1 MNKLTRVITA
11 CAFLIFVSCNNETGK
26 QADTLANKG
35 MEILAE
41 ETPPPP
47 PPVVPEFT
55 LDDYKGFPPEI
66 EGCTCYFSENKEKF
80 KNQQF
85 LFTSNAD
92 GLCVV
97 AINNKQL
104 RLKQVSIIRDK
115 DPGSNNENISVFE
128 GDGWKVTVRITGKE
142 RSGDEVWTNT
152 GTITVEK
159 DRKKLEKSFTGECG
173 C

>member
-1 MNKLTRVITA
+1 MKRIIAGFGILLFA
-11 CAFLIFVSCNNETGK
+11 SCSSP
-26 QADTLANKG
+26 ADKNADSLQVKG
-35 MEILAE
+35 MEILDSAA
-41 ETPPPP
+41 TSASAAPG
-47 PPVVPEFT
+47 FT

-80 KNQQF
+80 KNEMF

-92 GLCVV
+92 GLGIV
-97 AINNKQL
+97 AINTKQVK
-104 RLKQVSIIRDK
+104 LKQVSIVRDK
-115 DPGSNNENISVFE
+115 DPGSNNENVSVYE
-128 GDGWKVTVRITGKE
+128 GEGYKVTVRITGKE

-159 DRKKLEKSFTGECG
+159 DGKKVEKSFTGECG

>member
-1 MNKLTRVITA
+1 MCVITA
-11 CAFLIFVSCNNETGK
+11 FAFVLFVSCSSETVK

-35 MEILAE
+35 MQVIEE
-41 ETPPPP
+41 ETKPDT
-47 PPVVPEFT
+47 VPDFT

-80 KNQQF
+80 DKQQF

-104 RLKQVSIIRDK
+104 RLKQVSIVRDK
-115 DPGSNNENISVFE
+115 DPGSNNETISGYE
-128 GDGWKVTVRITGKE
+128 GEGWKVMVRITGKT

-159 DRKKLEKSFTGECG
+159 DGKKLEKSFTGECG